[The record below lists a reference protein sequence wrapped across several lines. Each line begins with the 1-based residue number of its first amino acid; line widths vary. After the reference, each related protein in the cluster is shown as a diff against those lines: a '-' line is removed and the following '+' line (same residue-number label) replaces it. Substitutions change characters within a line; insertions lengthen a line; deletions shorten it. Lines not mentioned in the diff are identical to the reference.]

1 MEILAQFVVNILA
14 FLLLLLILKKFAWGS
29 LLKLIDDR
37 RAKIT
42 SEFESIERTKAE
54 LEKLKT
60 DYQKHLD
67 RIEEEARSKI
77 QQAVNDGRRVASEIE
92 EAARANAREALE
104 KAKETITLEVA
115 KARVE
120 LKEQVVDLAI
130 QATHKILQQNLDEET
145 DRRMIESFI
154 REIDAMD
161 RGPST
166 GSEQGGRG

>member
-77 QQAVNDGRRVASEIE
+77 QQAVDEGRRVGAEVE
-92 EAARANAREALE
+92 ESARAHAREVLE
-104 KAKETITLEVA
+104 KSKEAIALEVA
-115 KARVE
+115 KARLE
-120 LKEQVVDLAI
+120 LKDQVVDLAI
-130 QATHKILQQNLDEET
+130 QATHKVLQQHLDEET
-145 DRRMIESFI
+145 DRRMIEAFI
-154 REIDAMD
+154 KEINTVD
-161 RGPST
+161 PST
-166 GSEQGGRG
+166 GSGQGGRG